1 MEHLVRAR
9 IASKIFVVGFMAFGL
24 AGCRGLR
31 QSQPSYAT
39 DSTVIV
45 SDTVKIVDT
54 LYFPFTDMY
63 TLAAFFQ
70 CDSNLN
76 VILKQKDSLLKV
88 IDTLPAI
95 RIRTIYKDK
104 TITKILTRT
113 ETKPVI
119 VEKKVVPT
127 WLYVTLIIIGVIALA
142 LLFVAIKH

>member
-1 MEHLVRAR
+1 MAR
-9 IASKIFVVGFMAFGL
+9 SARVTSKIFVVGFMALVLGL

-39 DSTVIV
+39 DSTVTV
-45 SDTVKIVDT
+45 HDTIKIIDT

-76 VILKQKDSLLKV
+76 VVLKQKDSLLKV
-88 IDTLPAI
+88 IDTLPAV

-113 ETKPVI
+113 EVKPVI

-127 WLYVTLIIIGVIALA
+127 WLHIALIVIGVIALA
-142 LLFVAIKH
+142 LLFVVIKR

>member
-1 MEHLVRAR
+1 MRRALLV
-9 IASKIFVVGFMAFGL
+9 SKIVVGFMALVLGL
-24 AGCRGLR
+24 TGCRGGR
-31 QSQPSYAT
+31 QLSSYAT

-45 SDTVKIVDT
+45 RDTVKIVDT
-54 LYFPFTDMY
+54 LYFPFTDMQQ
-63 TLAAFFQ
+63 LAAFFW

-88 IDTLPAI
+88 IDTLPAV

-113 ETKPVI
+113 EAKPVI

-127 WLYVTLIIIGVIALA
+127 WLYITLIIIGVIALA